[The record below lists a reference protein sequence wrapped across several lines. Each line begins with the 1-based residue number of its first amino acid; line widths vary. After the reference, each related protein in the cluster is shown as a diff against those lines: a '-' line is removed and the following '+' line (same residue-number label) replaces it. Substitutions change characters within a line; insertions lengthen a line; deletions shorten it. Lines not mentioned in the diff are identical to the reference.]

1 MIDFS
6 DDNEFELTPRKKK
19 ESQDDGAEGQ
29 LTVDIFQDEDDIII
43 QSTIAGV
50 QPDDLDISITND
62 MVTIKG
68 RRHPPA
74 KISAANYYYRELH
87 WGPFSRSVILPAEID
102 VDDAKASIKNGMLT
116 IRPPKHERLR
126 TRRIKISD

>member
-116 IRPPKHERLR
+116 IRLPKHERLR